1 VWIDLAV
8 GGCRRRRRCRGETE
22 ARRSSS
28 EKRDH
33 IAGSVSAS
41 DGMSGSLECI
51 PGHVISRS
59 RRRPE
64 KTSHHMR
71 GVLQSTSDVTVIRCQ
86 IKRLTPSL
94 FHSRLKTY
102 LFHKSYPPPIVSLLP
117 PGLPSRTFACI
128 VSSELFGFWFY
139 FFLIFRF
146 WAESKIK
153 LAISSA
159 FERTL
164 IHRVVTWDDKL
175 SLIGVVRVTWPV
187 FF

>member
-1 VWIDLAV
+1 MWIDLAV

-71 GVLQSTSDVTVIRCQ
+71 GVLQSTSDVTVIQCQ

-102 LFHKSYPPPIVSLLP
+102 LFHKSYPPTHSFTSS
-117 PGLPSRTFACI
+117 SRTAFTDFC
-128 VSSELFGFWFY
+128 LYRFFWIIR
-139 FFLIFRF
+139 FLI
-146 WAESKIK
+146 
-153 LAISSA
+153 L
-159 FERTL
+159 
-164 IHRVVTWDDKL
+164 
-175 SLIGVVRVTWPV
+175 
-187 FF
+187 FFPYFSFLGREQD